1 MEFHT
6 SKGEAKEVLEAT
18 AQARDDSS
26 NVYNPTSSANVNA
39 LSASHCRNQKRGN
52 SSYITDSPRGAIFF
66 ELSSQ
71 TIT

>member
-1 MEFHT
+1 MDFYT

-39 LSASHCRNQKRGN
+39 
-52 SSYITDSPRGAIFF
+52 
-66 ELSSQ
+66 
-71 TIT
+71 